1 MEFKDFFCGMC
12 KNKRPLEMKTTMIL
26 IKSDEVK
33 HGNICSNCNESLKDI
48 FNSRQLQSKQITLM
62 GELGVKIWKNLA
74 KQTLEELE
82 IY

>member
-1 MEFKDFFCGMC
+1 
-12 KNKRPLEMKTTMIL
+12 MKTTMIL

-62 GELGVKIWKNLA
+62 GELGVKI
-74 KQTLEELE
+74 
-82 IY
+82 